1 VISSDNSFRT
11 EEENSVKARLG
22 EGLDEKGSLRS
33 RSIDRVLEIL
43 KLFREII
50 DIKSIKHVLPIAT
63 SAVREAQNKQ
73 DFLSMAYEQT
83 GFQFRVL
90 SEVEE
95 ALYSYLGAV
104 RATCYPD
111 ILFFDMGGG
120 SLEIVRSKDYRI
132 KKIMSL
138 PLGALRLSE
147 KFGRKD
153 NRLPKNG
160 INKLQKAILKT
171 LPDPRDLEYGNNT
184 KLVGVGGSIRAIA
197 RYDQKIRKYPIN
209 ILHNYVM
216 DYRSVQLVK
225 KKLSKMDLKEI
236 ADIDAIGSNRATSI
250 TAASILLNTMMQK
263 FKIESMVV
271 SIHGLRE
278 GYLTGYLNNF
288 SNKRSVRLDAKW
300 LYDHLKDQIEDK
312 CDHYQLPK
320 SSSKFIQ
327 MLISFG
333 LMRKGDYEIFVN
345 AKQELLGRL
354 AEFWQP
360 DIIFNLIMNDVF
372 PRLSHEDKLIL
383 ALSIIF
389 RRKPK
394 AAEKMCGRYS
404 IMLQGWKRKSIQKI
418 AACIDLTE
426 ILERFAS
433 HVDLFKDDTGRLT
446 LKIVSKTNIF
456 PEYLLNDKIKLF
468 ESAAHVELIYT
479 ISRPRK

>member
-1 VISSDNSFRT
+1 MKVSIIDLGFNSIKLVNYVISSDNSFRT

-22 EGLDEKGSLRS
+22 EGLDEKGSLSS

-236 ADIDAIGSNRATSI
+236 ADIDAIGSNRASTI
-250 TAASILLNTMMQK
+250 TAASILLYTMMQK

-278 GYLTGYLNNF
+278 GYLTGYLN
-288 SNKRSVRLDAKW
+288 
-300 LYDHLKDQIEDK
+300 
-312 CDHYQLPK
+312 
-320 SSSKFIQ
+320 
-327 MLISFG
+327 
-333 LMRKGDYEIFVN
+333 
-345 AKQELLGRL
+345 
-354 AEFWQP
+354 
-360 DIIFNLIMNDVF
+360 
-372 PRLSHEDKLIL
+372 
-383 ALSIIF
+383 
-389 RRKPK
+389 
-394 AAEKMCGRYS
+394 
-404 IMLQGWKRKSIQKI
+404 
-418 AACIDLTE
+418 
-426 ILERFAS
+426 
-433 HVDLFKDDTGRLT
+433 
-446 LKIVSKTNIF
+446 
-456 PEYLLNDKIKLF
+456 
-468 ESAAHVELIYT
+468 
-479 ISRPRK
+479 

>member
-1 VISSDNSFRT
+1 MISSDNSFRT

-22 EGLDEKGSLRS
+22 EGLDEKGSLSS

-73 DFLSMAYEQT
+73 DFLSMAYKQT

-95 ALYSYLGAV
+95 ALYSYLGAA

-111 ILFFDMGGG
+111 VLFFDMGGG

-160 INKLQKAILKT
+160 ISKLQKGILKT

-216 DYRSVQLVK
+216 DYHSVQ
-225 KKLSKMDLKEI
+225 
-236 ADIDAIGSNRATSI
+236 
-250 TAASILLNTMMQK
+250 
-263 FKIESMVV
+263 
-271 SIHGLRE
+271 
-278 GYLTGYLNNF
+278 
-288 SNKRSVRLDAKW
+288 
-300 LYDHLKDQIEDK
+300 
-312 CDHYQLPK
+312 
-320 SSSKFIQ
+320 
-327 MLISFG
+327 
-333 LMRKGDYEIFVN
+333 
-345 AKQELLGRL
+345 
-354 AEFWQP
+354 
-360 DIIFNLIMNDVF
+360 
-372 PRLSHEDKLIL
+372 
-383 ALSIIF
+383 
-389 RRKPK
+389 
-394 AAEKMCGRYS
+394 
-404 IMLQGWKRKSIQKI
+404 
-418 AACIDLTE
+418 
-426 ILERFAS
+426 
-433 HVDLFKDDTGRLT
+433 
-446 LKIVSKTNIF
+446 
-456 PEYLLNDKIKLF
+456 
-468 ESAAHVELIYT
+468 
-479 ISRPRK
+479 